1 MKLGR
6 LKAGQRKTPSWVAER
21 MAERP
26 AWRCR
31 NAEEEAMFMDFM
43 LQELS
48 LRVMMDGALKGS
60 VLTRHLNDP
69 PPSDGR
75 KKPWT
80 VKAFADAEN
89 GARAV
94 VMIREIFEDY
104 WVEGRE
110 AGRQYRGHD
119 PSAEQIAAAYVGCSV
134 EDVQRVLKRSKAKR
148 PSWK

>member
-1 MKLGR
+1 M
-6 LKAGQRKTPSWVAER
+6 PSWVADR
-21 MAERP
+21 MEDRP

-31 NAEEEAMFMDFM
+31 NAEEVAAFMEFM

-48 LRVMMDGALKGS
+48 LRVSMDGAEKAG
-60 VLTRHLNDP
+60 VVMRHLEEP

-75 KKPWT
+75 EKPWM

-89 GARAV
+89 GARV
-94 VMIREIFEDY
+94 VEMIREIFEDY

-119 PSAEQIAAAYVGCSV
+119 PSAEQIAAAFAGCSV
-134 EDVQRVLKRSKAKR
+134 EDVQRIQRKSKAKR